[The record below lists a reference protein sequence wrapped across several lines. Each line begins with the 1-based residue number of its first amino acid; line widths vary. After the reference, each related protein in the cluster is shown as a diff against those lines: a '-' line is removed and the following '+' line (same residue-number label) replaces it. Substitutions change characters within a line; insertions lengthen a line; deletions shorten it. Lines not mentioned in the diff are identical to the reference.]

1 MPDKRDYYEVLGVA
15 KSAAADE
22 IKKAYRKLAMQWH
35 PDKNQGNKDAEEKFK
50 ELGEAYDVLSDADK
64 RAAYDRY
71 GHSAFNGP
79 GGGGGGAGGFHDPVD
94 LFREVFGGAFGG
106 GFEDMFGNG
115 GGRRKSG
122 KQRGSDLRYDLQLT
136 LEEAAKGV
144 EKELSIERFVACE
157 ICNNTGSKSGSGT
170 KKCSG
175 CGGRGVIT
183 RSAGIFVQQSECPA
197 CHGTGELISDPCD
210 TCRGEGRVQKETN
223 IKIRIPAGV
232 DTGTRL
238 RSSGNGD
245 SGLRGGPS
253 GDLYVFLIIKK
264 HDFFEREGNDLFCEV
279 PISFATAALGG
290 ETKVPTLDGNSSIK
304 IPPGTQGGTVFR
316 LKEKGMSNLSGG
328 RRGDLHVTLQ
338 VEVPTKLNNAQ
349 QEKLRE
355 FAESIGDK
363 NKPMEG
369 SFFDKAKRF
378 FDL

>member
-1 MPDKRDYYEVLGVA
+1 M
-15 KSAAADE
+15 
-22 IKKAYRKLAMQWH
+22 
-35 PDKNQGNKDAEEKFK
+35 
-50 ELGEAYDVLSDADK
+50 
-64 RAAYDRY
+64 
-71 GHSAFNGP
+71 
-79 GGGGGGAGGFHDPVD
+79 
-94 LFREVFGGAFGG
+94 
-106 GFEDMFGNG
+106 
-115 GGRRKSG
+115 
-122 KQRGSDLRYDLQLT
+122 
-136 LEEAAKGV
+136 
-144 EKELSIERFVACE
+144 
-157 ICNNTGSKSGSGT
+157 
-170 KKCSG
+170 
-175 CGGRGVIT
+175 IT

-210 TCRGEGRVQKETN
+210 ACRGEGRVQKETN

-232 DTGTRL
+232 DTGIQL
-238 RSSGNGD
+238 LSSGNGD
-245 SGLRGGPS
+245 SGLRGGPP

-304 IPPGTQGGTVFR
+304 IPTGTQGGTVFR
-316 LKEKGMSNLSGG
+316 LKEKGMSNLNGG
-328 RRGDLHVTLQ
+328 RRGDLHITVQ

-349 QEKLRE
+349 QDKLRE